1 MFSDIIDI
9 IIDCTSCIQKVHTV
23 THNRWTPYFVI
34 FNVVSYNWYAV
45 VQAWLQSTD
54 SIVEMFSVLLLFLVF
69 HAATWCAY
77 DRNAQ
82 ENIHLLIVRMLYLC
96 KWLARRPRTTVLL
109 WWNLCFAET
118 LECNEYIFAETVKND
133 KIWCPSLV
141 ADCQV
146 TNVFGMTVIIA

>member
-82 ENIHLLIVRMLYLC
+82 ENTFTDSENVVFMQMAGSKTKNNSSSVMESVLC
-96 KWLARRPRTTVLL
+96 RNT
-109 WWNLCFAET
+109 
-118 LECNEYIFAETVKND
+118 
-133 KIWCPSLV
+133 
-141 ADCQV
+141 
-146 TNVFGMTVIIA
+146 GM